1 MAAIAKF
8 GELGGF
14 KLILQ
19 KIQQKTE
26 DQWCGIDILVGFM
39 HIFSAMQYQLSKRF
53 SEEYAK
59 EMIPAIIHNIL

>member
-14 KLILQ
+14 KLILE
-19 KIQQKTE
+19 KIQQASV

-39 HIFSAMQYQLSKRF
+39 HIFSGV
-53 SEEYAK
+53 
-59 EMIPAIIHNIL
+59 